1 MSLVIYHCAIC
12 GENLEGDSKLDPCG
26 ISIFSNIDKE
36 NESDMQEAM
45 FFSHYECFRNSLE
58 PGVREY
64 LNFEDQSQQIQ
75 EPIGE

>member
-26 ISIFSNIDKE
+26 ISIFSNIDKDE
-36 NESDMQEAM
+36 NEMQEAM
-45 FFSHYECFRNSLE
+45 YFSHYDCFRKILE

>member
-1 MSLVIYHCAIC
+1 MSLVGYHCAIC
-12 GENLEGDSKLDPCG
+12 GENLEGGSKQDPCG

-58 PGVREY
+58 PGVRIH
-64 LNFEDQSQQIQ
+64 LDFE
-75 EPIGE
+75 EPGEQLPE